1 MLAIFLYWF
10 AAQQAPSTFK
20 RQKIGSYYLNSVQE
34 RMRKEQ
40 KVTEKL
46 KKEQKMLEGKKS
58 AKISKT
64 QFVVTLFMITF
75 SSKIIFNEVFFMVI
89 LVCFS

>member
-10 AAQQAPSTFK
+10 AAQQTPSTFK
-20 RQKIGSYYLNSVQE
+20 RQKIGSYYSNSVQE

-46 KKEQKMLEGKKS
+46 KKEQKLLEGNKS

-64 QFVVTLFMITF
+64 QFICCYFIHDYF
-75 SSKIIFNEVFFMVI
+75 
-89 LVCFS
+89 